1 MADNTFKQPL
11 NIPWLIKMAWRD
23 SRRNRSRLFLF
34 VSSIILGIA
43 ALVAI
48 YSFEHNLRNDIDK
61 QAMSLIGADLMISSN
76 RAVSPEAQKLLD
88 SLGGEQSQ
96 ERTFVSM
103 IYFPQTQG
111 TRLVQ
116 IRALQGGFPF
126 YGSLE
131 TTPAE
136 AGINFR
142 KEQSALVDK
151 TLMMQ
156 FNAKVGDSVKIGELF
171 FKIAGI
177 LNNAPGQTGIS
188 SSVAPAVYIPLDYL
202 AQTGLS
208 QKGSRINYN
217 FYYKYKSGTDV
228 EAMLKKIDPQLEKES
243 LNSDTVQSRKENTG
257 RSFADLTGFLALV
270 GFIALL
276 LGCIGVASAI
286 HIYIR
291 EKLGAI
297 ALLRCL
303 GVQAS
308 QAFLIYLIQIVGV
321 GLVGSIAG
329 AALGA
334 LIQQLL
340 PAVLQDFL
348 PIQISMDISW
358 AAIGQGIIL
367 GVIISLLFA
376 MLPLVSVR
384 DISPL
389 NTLRLSFEE
398 TGFFRDRLKWL
409 IYFLIL
415 LFIFVFTWVNIG
427 GFMKSIYFTGGVLAA
442 FIILTGA
449 AWLLMW
455 AARKYFPAS
464 WSYLWR
470 QGFANLFRPNNQTLI
485 LIVSIGL
492 GSAFISTLFLVQDIL
507 ISRVTLSTSNNQ
519 PNMVLFDI
527 QSSQKEKVA
536 ELTRS
541 YHLPVI
547 QEVPIITMNLEEI
560 NGKTYAEAEK
570 DTSSGAARG
579 GFNREIRATY
589 RDTLT
594 ASEKITE
601 GRWSG
606 KAEDGKP
613 IFVSLETG
621 YAERMKLKIGD
632 SLVFNVQGVLTS
644 VQIGSFRRVDW
655 GRVQTNF
662 RVVFPSGVLEEAPQF
677 HVLITRVP
685 SNEVSARFQQAVV
698 SNYPN
703 ISIFDLGLILS
714 VLDEILD
721 KIGFVIRFMG
731 GFSII
736 TGLIV
741 LIASVL
747 ISKYQRMQE
756 SVLLRTM
763 GASRRQILIITALE
777 YFFLGALASLTGIIL
792 SFAGSWALA
801 VFNFETEFHP
811 PVWPAVIIFL
821 SISLLTVVIG
831 LFNSRGVLNRPP
843 LEVLRREV

>member
-1 MADNTFKQPL
+1 
-11 NIPWLIKMAWRD
+11 MAWRD
-23 SRRNRSRLFLF
+23 SRKNRSRLFLF
-34 VSSIILGIA
+34 ISSIILGIA

-61 QAMSLIGADLMISSN
+61 QAMSLIGADLVISSN
-76 RAVSPEAQKLLD
+76 RAISPDAQKLLD
-88 SLGGEQSQ
+88 SLGDEKSQ

-103 IYFPQTQG
+103 IYFPRNAG

-116 IRALQGGFPF
+116 IRALQGDFPF

-131 TTPAE
+131 TTPVQ
-136 AGINFR
+136 AGIDFR
-142 KEQSALVDK
+142 KGRRALVDK

-156 FNAKVGDSVKIGELF
+156 FKAQVGDSVKVGELF
-171 FKIAGI
+171 FEIAGT

-188 SSVAPAVYIPLDYL
+188 STVAPAVYIPLNYL
-202 AQTGLS
+202 EETGLS

-217 FYYKYKSGTDV
+217 FYYKYKPGTDV
-228 EAMLKKIDPQLEKES
+228 EGLVKKIDPRLEKES
-243 LNSDTVQSRKENTG
+243 LNYDTVESRKESTG

-291 EKLGAI
+291 EKISAI

-303 GVQAS
+303 GVQSS

-321 GLVGSIAG
+321 GLIGSIVG
-329 AALGA
+329 AALGT

-348 PIQISMDISW
+348 PIQISVAISW
-358 AAIGQGIIL
+358 AAIAQGIVL

-376 MLPLVSVR
+376 MLPLISVR
-384 DISPL
+384 NISPL
-389 NTLRLSFEE
+389 NTLRLSFEDS
-398 TGFFRDRLKWL
+398 GFFRDRLKWL
-409 IYFLIL
+409 IYILIL
-415 LFIFVFTWVNIG
+415 LFIFAFTWFNMG
-427 GFMKSIYFTGGVLAA
+427 GFLKSIYFTGGVLGA
-442 FIILTGA
+442 FLILTGA

-455 AARKYFPAS
+455 TARRYFPQS

-492 GSAFISTLFLVQDIL
+492 GSAFISMLFLVQDIL

-527 QSSQKEKVA
+527 QTNQKEKVA
-536 ELTRS
+536 ALTRS

-570 DTSSGAARG
+570 DTTSGAARG

-601 GRWSG
+601 GDWHG
-606 KAEDGKP
+606 KAEEGKP
-613 IFVSLETG
+613 IYVSLETG
-621 YAERMKLKIGD
+621 YAERMHLKIGD
-632 SLVFNVQGVLTS
+632 SLVFNVQGVLTP
-644 VQIGSFRRVDW
+644 VKVGSFRRVDW

-662 RVVFPSGVLEEAPQF
+662 RVLFPTGVLEEAPQF

-698 SNYPN
+698 SAYPN
-703 ISIFDLGLILS
+703 ISIFDLGLILG

-763 GASRRQILIITALE
+763 GASRRQILVITALE
-777 YFFLGALASLTGIIL
+777 YFFLGALAAATGILL

-801 VFNFETEFHP
+801 TYNFETSFNP
-811 PVWPAVIIFL
+811 LIWPAVIIFFL
-821 SISLLTVVIG
+821 ISLLTVAIG